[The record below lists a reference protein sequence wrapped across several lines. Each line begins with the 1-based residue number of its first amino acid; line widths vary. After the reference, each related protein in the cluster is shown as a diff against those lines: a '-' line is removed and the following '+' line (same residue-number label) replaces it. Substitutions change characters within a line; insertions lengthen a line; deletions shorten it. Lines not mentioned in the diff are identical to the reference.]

1 MKFILETVLFILF
14 LTMAFSPSSFAYP
27 RQGDY
32 VRFEAHY
39 KDSMVQFEK
48 EILSEDKEAEIFEV
62 RSFFSY
68 KGQILKEQI
77 VSLPKAFLFTPEKI
91 KNVLQTCVQREGA
104 LGEIILQNQKIKLCE
119 YYNEDSQLT
128 DMVGEVP
135 FGQIRFQIYLE
146 GETFLDFNL
155 KEFRSI
161 IHH

>member
-1 MKFILETVLFILF
+1 MKLITYFGIVFISF
-14 LTMAFSPSSFAYP
+14 FSEISHSYP

-32 VRFEAHY
+32 VRFEAQY

-48 EILSEDKEAEIFEV
+48 EIPSENSEADIFEA

-91 KNVLQTCVQREGA
+91 RHVLQTCVQREGA
-104 LGEIILQNQKIKLCE
+104 LGEIILQNKKIKLCE

-128 DMVGEVP
+128 NMVGEVP

-161 IHH
+161 RNH